1 MRTVDFTPLY
11 RSIVGF
17 DRLADMMD
25 SATKIESQGYPP
37 YNIQHVADDEYQI
50 ELAVAGFGEED
61 LTVEVQE
68 NVLTVSG
75 RIAEKT
81 DADERRFVHRG
92 IAERAFERRFQLADH
107 VRPVAAR
114 TENGLLHV
122 DLVREVPEALRDSL
136 DLAFCDLARWMA
148 GWGTWGNDLSARVGG
163 VLDRLDGG
171 RDLGSEEAYDAAV
184 RRVFPLARSQ
194 FRPSRCEMR
203 LLLPIIHLPEL
214 LRQ

>member
-37 YNIQHVADDEYQI
+37 YNIQHVDEDEYLI

-75 RIAEKT
+75 RISEK
-81 DADERRFVHRG
+81 DGQDERRFVHRG
-92 IAERAFERRFQLADH
+92 IAERAFERRFHLADH
-107 VRPVAAR
+107 VEVTDAGLK
-114 TENGLLHV
+114 NGLLAIR
-122 DLVREVPEALRDSL
+122 LVREIPEAAKPKRITIQSGPGKTKAKLIE
-136 DLAFCDLARWMA
+136 
-148 GWGTWGNDLSARVGG
+148 GG
-163 VLDRLDGG
+163 KTK
-171 RDLGSEEAYDAAV
+171 AA
-184 RRVFPLARSQ
+184 
-194 FRPSRCEMR
+194 
-203 LLLPIIHLPEL
+203 
-214 LRQ
+214 